1 MGRFRS
7 LSAILSLYFLLLA
20 SVASS
25 RVLMS
30 DSKDTPSS
38 TPTPVSPRP
47 AEIPPPN
54 PNSTLGVKEL
64 SETCDSSHVRCHGTV
79 TVCILYSEK
88 DSKNYS
94 LVVQNIG
101 DDTSNVKI
109 IGKPAFPVTIA
120 NITLAKNISKKI
132 ALPFDASNVMEIFIY
147 SGSDNCSIQ
156 IGAPDSDW
164 NILQQLLSTYDIHL
178 TPIYGLYLLGFTV
191 VVSGATWACC
201 LYRKRRNTDS
211 SGIPYQQIEMSD
223 QPQSTVMIDS
233 NAVDGWDDW
242 DDNWDDEAATR
253 PAEKHTSTSVSSN
266 GLTSR
271 TPKKD
276 GWDSAWDD

>member
-1 MGRFRS
+1 MGEFRS
-7 LSAILSLYFLLLA
+7 LDAILSLCFLLLA

-25 RVLMS
+25 RVLIN
-30 DSKDTPSS
+30 DVKDLSS
-38 TPTPVSPRP
+38 SIPNPVSSPS
-47 AEIPPPN
+47 AEIPAPN
-54 PNSTLGVKEL
+54 PNSPLGVKEVN
-64 SETCDSSHVRCHGTV
+64 EACDSSHVLCSGNL
-79 TVCILYSEK
+79 TVCLLHSEK
-88 DSKNYS
+88 DPKNYS

-109 IGKPAFPVTIA
+109 TGKPAFP
-120 NITLAKNISKKI
+120 ITYDSIPLAKNISKKI
-132 ALPFDASNVMEIFIY
+132 DLQFDASNVTEIFID
-147 SGSDNCSIQ
+147 SRNGDCTIQ

-164 NILQQLLSTYDIHL
+164 NLQQLLSTYEIRL
-178 TPIYGLYLLGFTV
+178 TPIYGLYLLGLTV
-191 VVSGATWACC
+191 VVSGATWVCC
-201 LYRKRRNTDS
+201 RYRKRRNTDS

-223 QPQSTVMIDS
+223 QPQSTVTMDS